1 MDIKQKIEAFYS
13 KQQPFKD
20 GINALRAITLK
31 TELEETLKW
40 NSPIYTI
47 NNKNVLGIM
56 AFKNHFGLWFFNGS
70 YLKDANNVLEN
81 TQENKTKFM
90 RHWKFSNISEVNKIL
105 VEQYI
110 REAIENERNGIFI
123 KPRKAKKK
131 LEIPVQLLNAL
142 NNNNILKEKFES
154 LTPYKQ
160 KEYVEYISSAK
171 QEKTKLTRLAKSID
185 LISNNKGL
193 NDQYRK

>member
-1 MDIKQKIEAFYS
+1 
-13 KQQPFKD
+13 
-20 GINALRAITLK
+20 
-31 TELEETLKW
+31 
-40 NSPIYTI
+40 
-47 NNKNVLGIM
+47 M
-56 AFKNHFGLWFFNGS
+56 AFQNHFGLWFLNGS
-70 YLKDANNVLEN
+70 HLKDANNVLEN
-81 TQENKTKFM
+81 AQENKTKFM
-90 RHWKFSNISEVNKIL
+90 RHWKFSNISEANKIL

-110 REAIENERNGIFI
+110 REAIENERNDIFI

-160 KEYVEYISSAK
+160 KEYVEYISNAK